1 MATISENLQTIKTSF
16 DNIKQAIIAK
26 GGNADGDITTWG
38 NAIGA
43 IESGDMSLLGGIK
56 NKLNGTELTIPVEE
70 PADKTPIYTYEIENP
85 DPNTYDYVYIVVVP
99 YDYAFR
105 NSTNYSVLV
114 NGIPMIVNYEST
126 YSSGFNESS
135 GHSNW
140 SHTIFCIKN
149 NGIIQIAT
157 SGTSDLVI
165 CRYIYSTYTWDNVI
179 TNINAYNYC
188 RYPQVYL
195 MGHRITPINVGGVS
209 IDIDLLDTDTFTFKT
224 AIFGCF
230 KEDTEI
236 TLADLSKK
244 KVQDITYND
253 KLLVWDFDNG
263 CVSSDDVFWIKKEHI
278 ANYFYRVTLENGNII
293 ELVGSN
299 GKCHRLFNYD
309 DQIFESAT
317 DLVGNNVYTQ
327 NGISKVISCEKIE
340 ESCKYYNIITGN
352 HINLFA
358 NDILTSC
365 KYNNAL
371 PIKDMKF
378 DYTNAG
384 YDSDRLRNCMLAGLK
399 GADVKWYHTLKLQ
412 YNRDIP
418 IEYTIKYIENLNKS
432 RKTLT
437 DFEGNEELFNDI
449 EETEVGWIDRKGK
462 AYGFKHYM
470 PGQQNHI
477 LLADK
482 ICKDLNIETDNPSRY
497 LEKAGW
503 LKYTTDFVLNSDD
516 KEVNEEQLRK
526 LCKFLKVPNKLK
538 RDGKIRIGNYSSPH
552 VDIEEFDT
560 MDRYTFEYKKKYNR
574 SNW

>member
-1 MATISENLQTIKTSF
+1 
-16 DNIKQAIIAK
+16 
-26 GGNADGDITTWG
+26 
-38 NAIGA
+38 
-43 IESGDMSLLGGIK
+43 
-56 NKLNGTELTIPVEE
+56 
-70 PADKTPIYTYEIENP
+70 
-85 DPNTYDYVYIVVVP
+85 
-99 YDYAFR
+99 
-105 NSTNYSVLV
+105 
-114 NGIPMIVNYEST
+114 
-126 YSSGFNESS
+126 
-135 GHSNW
+135 
-140 SHTIFCIKN
+140 
-149 NGIIQIAT
+149 
-157 SGTSDLVI
+157 
-165 CRYIYSTYTWDNVI
+165 
-179 TNINAYNYC
+179 
-188 RYPQVYL
+188 
-195 MGHRITPINVGGVS
+195 
-209 IDIDLLDTDTFTFKT
+209 
-224 AIFGCF
+224 
-230 KEDTEI
+230 
-236 TLADLSKK
+236 
-244 KVQDITYND
+244 
-253 KLLVWDFDNG
+253 
-263 CVSSDDVFWIKKEHI
+263 
-278 ANYFYRVTLENGNII
+278 
-293 ELVGSN
+293 
-299 GKCHRLFNYD
+299 
-309 DQIFESAT
+309 
-317 DLVGNNVYTQ
+317 
-327 NGISKVISCEKIE
+327 
-340 ESCKYYNIITGN
+340 
-352 HINLFA
+352 
-358 NDILTSC
+358 
-365 KYNNAL
+365 
-371 PIKDMKF
+371 MKF